1 MKRISALVIACA
13 MILNLS
19 ACGGGASSS
28 IASSIA
34 ASSLPSS
41 SVAASSEASSV
52 TKDEGLFDVTITYPS
67 DWAADSTQADLDQEV
82 AESNGGIKS
91 ATLNED
97 GTATYVMTKA
107 YHDNLVQEMR
117 DYINGDLSALVG
129 SEDYPNFTAIEASN
143 DFAKYTVTTTS
154 SELDLNEAFSVMLF
168 YMYSGLYGV
177 VSGEPIENVHVDFVN
192 ADTGEVIESSD
203 SSEMSDASSNSEG

>member
-1 MKRISALVIACA
+1 MKRTSALVIACA
-13 MILNLS
+13 MILSLS

-34 ASSLPSS
+34 ASSAPSS
-41 SVAASSEASSV
+41 SVAASSETSSV
-52 TKDEGLFDVTITYPS
+52 IKDEGLSDVIITYPS
-67 DWAADSTQADLDQEV
+67 DWAAESTQADLDQEV

-107 YHDNLVQEMR
+107 YHDSLVQEMR
-117 DYINGDLSALVG
+117 DYINSDLSALVG
-129 SEDYPNFTAIEASN
+129 SEDYPNFTSIETSN
-143 DFAKYTVTTTS
+143 DFTKYTVTTTS

-192 ADTGEVIESSD
+192 ADTGEIIESSD
-203 SSEMSDASSNSEG
+203 SAEASGASSDTEG